1 MLGLDLVQSQLAV
14 AAGAT
19 LGSLGLAQAYIPKPR
34 GFAMQLRVNMEVMDE
49 TGGTKPTGG
58 TLALFDLPSGPGVR
72 VDTFGYSGYRT
83 STAFDSLLAKVIVH
97 SPGGNWTDVV
107 HKATRT
113 LREFR
118 IGGVATNIPFLAAI
132 LAHPDFVENRV
143 STGFIEAHVADLV
156 GEAKATAPRRNWSN
170 PAAPPMTR
178 RSRLRSRHRQPG
190 RTARSRCRRRC
201 RARLLPSMSRR
212 EISSA
217 PASRS
222 PCWNP

>member
-49 TGGTKPTGG
+49 TGGTRPTGG
-58 TLALFDLPSGPGVR
+58 TLSMFDLPSGPGVR

-83 STAFDSLLAKVIVH
+83 SAAFDSLLAKVIVH

-132 LAHPDFVENRV
+132 LAHPDFVENRL
-143 STGFIEAHVADLV
+143 STGFIDTHVADLV
-156 GEAKATAPRRNWSN
+156 GEAKDDGRDGADRI
-170 PAAPPMTR
+170 
-178 RSRLRSRHRQPG
+178 RLR
-190 RTARSRCRRRC
+190 RR
-201 RARLLPSMSRR
+201 
-212 EISSA
+212 
-217 PASRS
+217 
-222 PCWNP
+222 